1 MHIHTAVNAFQ
12 IRKSLMSKELD
23 YRWLKYMP
31 GWQEIPLNIQASRE
45 LYKNLFEA
53 PLPFLVY
60 CLFAYTVDHVTM
72 LNLVLA
78 WLYVAFRLW
87 HYFVRM
93 SNPKISK
100 RIRHTSWRIDHG
112 DRDNVVP
119 IIHSELMYKA
129 MKEEKIDVIFKIH
142 KGVNLSLI
150 HI

>member
-1 MHIHTAVNAFQ
+1 LDNSLNPILILFPIFPLILIMHIHTVVNALQ
-12 IRKSLMSKELD
+12 IRKSIISKELD
-23 YRWLKYMP
+23 SRWLKYMP

-60 CLFAYTVDHVTM
+60 CLLTYTVDHVTM

-100 RIRHTSWRIDHG
+100 RR
-112 DRDNVVP
+112 VP
-119 IIHSELMYKA
+119 FQY
-129 MKEEKIDVIFKIH
+129 
-142 KGVNLSLI
+142 SLI
-150 HI
+150 VTFILWTELFIFLVK

>member
-1 MHIHTAVNAFQ
+1 MHIHTVVNALQ
-12 IRKSLMSKELD
+12 LRKSIISKELD
-23 YRWLKYMP
+23 SRWLKYMP

-60 CLFAYTVDHVTM
+60 CLFAYTI
-72 LNLVLA
+72 VLA

-100 RIRHTSWRIDHG
+100 RR
-112 DRDNVVP
+112 VP
-119 IIHSELMYKA
+119 FQY
-129 MKEEKIDVIFKIH
+129 
-142 KGVNLSLI
+142 SLI
-150 HI
+150 VTFILWTELFIFLVK

>member
-1 MHIHTAVNAFQ
+1 MHIHTVVNALQ
-12 IRKSLMSKELD
+12 LRKSIISKELD
-23 YRWLKYMP
+23 SRWLKYMP

-60 CLFAYTVDHVTM
+60 CLFAYTVDHVTI

-87 HYFVRM
+87 HYSVRM

-100 RIRHTSWRIDHG
+100 RR
-112 DRDNVVP
+112 VP
-119 IIHSELMYKA
+119 FQY
-129 MKEEKIDVIFKIH
+129 
-142 KGVNLSLI
+142 SLI
-150 HI
+150 VTFILWTELFIFLVK

>member
-1 MHIHTAVNAFQ
+1 MHIHTVVNALQ
-12 IRKSLMSKELD
+12 LRKSIISKELD
-23 YRWLKYMP
+23 SRWLKYMP

-60 CLFAYTVDHVTM
+60 CLFTYTVGHITM

-100 RIRHTSWRIDHG
+100 RRI
-112 DRDNVVP
+112 P
-119 IIHSELMYKA
+119 FQY
-129 MKEEKIDVIFKIH
+129 
-142 KGVNLSLI
+142 SLI
-150 HI
+150 VTFILWTELFIFLVK

>member
-1 MHIHTAVNAFQ
+1 MHIHTVVNALQ
-12 IRKSLMSKELD
+12 LRKSIISKELD
-23 YRWLKYMP
+23 SRWLKYMP

-60 CLFAYTVDHVTM
+60 CLFTYTVGHVTM

-87 HYFVRM
+87 HYFIRM

-100 RIRHTSWRIDHG
+100 RK
-112 DRDNVVP
+112 VP
-119 IIHSELMYKA
+119 FQY
-129 MKEEKIDVIFKIH
+129 
-142 KGVNLSLI
+142 SLI
-150 HI
+150 VTFILWTELFIFLVK

>member
-1 MHIHTAVNAFQ
+1 MHIHTVVNALQ
-12 IRKSLMSKELD
+12 LRKSIISKELD
-23 YRWLKYMP
+23 SRWLKYMP

-60 CLFAYTVDHVTM
+60 CLFAYTVDHVRM

-87 HYFVRM
+87 HYSVRM

-100 RIRHTSWRIDHG
+100 RR
-112 DRDNVVP
+112 VP
-119 IIHSELMYKA
+119 FQY
-129 MKEEKIDVIFKIH
+129 
-142 KGVNLSLI
+142 SLI
-150 HI
+150 VTFILWTELFIFLVK

>member
-1 MHIHTAVNAFQ
+1 MHIHTVVNALQ
-12 IRKSLMSKELD
+12 LRKSIISKELD
-23 YRWLKYMP
+23 SRWLKYMP

-60 CLFAYTVDHVTM
+60 CLFTYTVDHVTM

-100 RIRHTSWRIDHG
+100 RR
-112 DRDNVVP
+112 VP
-119 IIHSELMYKA
+119 FQYSFIVTFILWTELF
-129 MKEEKIDVIFKIH
+129 IFLVK
-142 KGVNLSLI
+142 
-150 HI
+150 

>member
-1 MHIHTAVNAFQ
+1 MHIHTVVNALQ
-12 IRKSLMSKELD
+12 LRKSIISKELD
-23 YRWLKYMP
+23 SRWLKYMP

-45 LYKNLFEA
+45 LYKYLFEA

-100 RIRHTSWRIDHG
+100 RR
-112 DRDNVVP
+112 VP
-119 IIHSELMYKA
+119 FQY
-129 MKEEKIDVIFKIH
+129 
-142 KGVNLSLI
+142 SLI
-150 HI
+150 VTFILWTELFIFLVK